1 MWGDPPHVTSSIW
14 GPPPPSQQ
22 ALILPWLKATAHANK
37 SAKAVPIYPT
47 PPQGAFIGD
56 LGKAVNAPR

>member
-14 GPPPPSQQ
+14 GPPPPCQQ

-47 PPQGAFIGD
+47 PPNPPGHLSGI
-56 LGKAVNAPR
+56 LGKL

>member
-14 GPPPPSQQ
+14 GPPPPCQQ

-47 PPQGAFIGD
+47 PPHPPEHLSGI
-56 LGKAVNAPR
+56 LGKL